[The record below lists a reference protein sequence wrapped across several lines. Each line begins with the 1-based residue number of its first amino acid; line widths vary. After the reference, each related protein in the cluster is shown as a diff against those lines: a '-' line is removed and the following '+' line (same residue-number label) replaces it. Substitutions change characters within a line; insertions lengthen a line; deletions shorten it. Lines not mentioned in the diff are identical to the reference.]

1 MYNIGDYVIHKKEV
15 CKIVDIKNKYMKNKD
30 YYVLE
35 SVSDNSLKLKVP
47 VDSKYIRE
55 TITKDEVNNII
66 NNMMNIEYLDVDD
79 KNIESIYKDLLN
91 NPTHE
96 NLIKII
102 KTTYLRNKNRIDAK
116 RKISDKDKN
125 YFEQAE
131 KYLYTEFSVVLGK
144 SFEETKQY
152 VINEV
157 EKLKINE

>member
-1 MYNIGDYVIHKKEV
+1 MYKIGDYVINKKDV
-15 CKIVDIKNKYMKNKD
+15 CKIVDIKEKYMKDKD
-30 YYVLE
+30 YYILE
-35 SVSDNSLKLKVP
+35 SINDKSLKLKVP

-55 TITKDEVNNII
+55 VISIDEVNNII
-66 NNMMNIEYLDVDD
+66 NNIMNVECLDIGD
-79 KNIESIYKDLLN
+79 KNIESIYKELLS

-102 KTTYLRNKNRIDAK
+102 KTAYLRNKNRVDAK

-144 SFEETKQY
+144 SFSETKKY

>member
-1 MYNIGDYVIHKKEV
+1 MYKIGDYVINKKDV
-15 CKIVDIKNKYMKNKD
+15 CKIVDIKEKYMKDKD
-30 YYVLE
+30 YYILE
-35 SVSDNSLKLKVP
+35 SINDKSLKLKVP

-55 TITKDEVNNII
+55 VISIDEVNNII
-66 NNMMNIEYLDVDD
+66 NNIMNVECLDIGD
-79 KNIESIYKDLLN
+79 KNIESIYKELLS
-91 NPTHE
+91 NPTRE

-102 KTTYLRNKNRIDAK
+102 KTAYLRNKNRVDAK

-144 SFEETKQY
+144 SFSETKKY